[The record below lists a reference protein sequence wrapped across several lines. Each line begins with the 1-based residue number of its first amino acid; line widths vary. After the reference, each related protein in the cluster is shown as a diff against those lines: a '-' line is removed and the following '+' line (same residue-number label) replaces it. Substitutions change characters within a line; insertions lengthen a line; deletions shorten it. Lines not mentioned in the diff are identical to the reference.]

1 MKLSTENMERI
12 RNKAA
17 PETFE
22 ARDVNFC
29 FETSVSV
36 TRATQRNIL
45 DNYNSEIEKSG
56 NLQLLRLQNIQVT
69 KNLLLELQ

>member
-17 PETFE
+17 LETFE
-22 ARDVNFC
+22 AWNVNFY

-45 DNYNSEIEKSG
+45 DNHNSEIEKSE
-56 NLQLLRLQNIQVT
+56 NFQLLCLQNIQVT